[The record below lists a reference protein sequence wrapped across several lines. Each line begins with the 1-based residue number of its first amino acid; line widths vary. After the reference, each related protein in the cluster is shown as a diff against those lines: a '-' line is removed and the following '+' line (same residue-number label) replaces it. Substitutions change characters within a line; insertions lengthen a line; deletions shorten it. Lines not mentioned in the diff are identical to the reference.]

1 MSSPVADPF
10 DPPLPDKRRLRVILI
25 AVASTLFLA
34 SLGNTVVAAALP
46 RIVSDLGGLDYITW
60 VVTAFLLASTIGAPI
75 SGRLGDL
82 YGRKLILQIA
92 IGIFL
97 VGSAICGLA
106 ENMLTLVIGRLVQG
120 YGGGSLIV
128 VSMAS
133 VADVMP
139 PRQRGK
145 AQGWLS
151 SVFGLSTI
159 LGPLVGGYIVGHADW
174 SWIFWLNFPIGLMAF
189 LTITFIMDKA
199 PPSGKHK
206 IDYAGALLLATL
218 LSATVLVANL
228 GGAVLPWTSAPV
240 LTLMCLAPV
249 VLMMFIRVERRAAE
263 PIMPPSLFVIRNFQ
277 VANSMNL
284 LVGMAMFG
292 TIAFVPTF
300 LQVVKGLDPATS
312 GLFLVAMMTG
322 LIGTSMIAGRL
333 MSNTGRYK
341 WMPTASTG
349 FLVVAMLVLSTIGPD
364 TSHWRMLFSL
374 FLVGVGIGPTMSV
387 SIAAIQSAIPA
398 ENLGIGTAS
407 VNMFRLTGGA
417 IGTSLFG
424 GLFTMGLNAH
434 VRPLLPGDGSGPITF
449 DRVMGLDPEVRSLV
463 IQAFSDA
470 ITPIYLVAAV
480 LAAVACLISIRLEE
494 LPLGDTLPGRSEPS
508 STPAE

>member
-1 MSSPVADPF
+1 MASDEAPPDETHQLDPR
-10 DPPLPDKRRLRVILI
+10 KLRVVLV

-34 SLGNTVVAAALP
+34 SLGNTVVASALP

-75 SGRLGDL
+75 SGRLGDM
-82 YGRKLILQIA
+82 YGRKIVLQAA

-106 ENMLTLVIGRLVQG
+106 QNMPMLVAGRLVQG

-133 VADVMP
+133 VADVLP

-159 LGPLVGGYIVGHADW
+159 VGPLVGGYIVTTMSW
-174 SWIFWLNFPIGLMAF
+174 SWIFWLNFPIGLLAF
-189 LTITFIMDKA
+189 TVITLVMEKA

-206 IDYAGALLLATL
+206 IDFFGAFLLATL
-218 LSATVLVANL
+218 LSCAVLVANI
-228 GGAVLPWTSAPV
+228 GGAILPWTSLPV
-240 LTLMCLAPV
+240 VCLMLLAPA
-249 VLMMFIRVERRAAE
+249 VLAAFIMVERVAAE
-263 PIMPPSLFVIRNFQ
+263 PIMPPSLFSIRNFQ
-277 VANSMNL
+277 VANSMNF
-284 LVGMAMFG
+284 LVGMTMFG

-312 GLFLVAMMTG
+312 GLFLVAMMGG
-322 LIGTSMIAGRL
+322 LIGTSVAAGRF
-333 MSNTGRYK
+333 MSTTGRYK
-341 WMPTASTG
+341 WMPTASTA
-349 FLVVAMLVLSTIGPD
+349 FLTVAMLVLYTIGPE
-364 TSHWRMLFSL
+364 TPYWRLLGSL
-374 FLVGVGIGPTMSV
+374 FMVGVGIGPTMSV
-387 SIAAIQSAIPA
+387 SIAAIQSAIPV
-398 ENLGIGTAS
+398 ENIGIGTAS

-424 GLFTMGLNAH
+424 GIFAMGLTTH
-434 VRPLLPGDGSGPITF
+434 VRPLLPGRGDGAITY
-449 DRVMGLDPEVRSLV
+449 ELV
-463 IQAFSDA
+463 TRLSPDLRQQVVQGFADA

-480 LAAVACLISIRLEE
+480 LAGVACLISIRLEE
-494 LPLGDTLPGRSEPS
+494 LPLGNTMPVRRGA
-508 STPAE
+508 TPAE

>member
-1 MSSPVADPF
+1 MASDVAPPSEPPQIASP
-10 DPPLPDKRRLRVILI
+10 RLRVILI

-34 SLGNTVVAAALP
+34 SMGNTVVASALP
-46 RIVSDLGGLDYITW
+46 MIVSELGGLEYITW

-75 SGRLGDL
+75 SGRLGDM
-82 YGRKLILQIA
+82 YGRKIVLQAA

-97 VGSAICGLA
+97 LGSAICALA
-106 ENMLTLVIGRLVQG
+106 LNMPMLVAGRLVQG

-133 VADVMP
+133 VADVLP

-159 LGPLVGGYIVGHADW
+159 IGPLVGGYIVTTTSW
-174 SWIFWLNFPIGLMAF
+174 SWIFWLNFPIGLIAF
-189 LTITFIMDKA
+189 TVITLAMEKA

-206 IDYAGALLLATL
+206 IDFFGAFLLATL
-218 LSATVLVANL
+218 LSCAVLVANL
-228 GGAVLPWTSAPV
+228 GGAILPWTSLPV
-240 LTLMCLAPV
+240 VSLMLLAPT
-249 VLMMFIRVERRAAE
+249 VLAVFVMVERAAAE
-263 PIMPPSLFVIRNFQ
+263 PIMPPSLFAIRNFQ
-277 VANSMNL
+277 VANSMNF
-284 LVGMAMFG
+284 LVGMTMFG

-312 GLFLVAMMTG
+312 GLFLVAMMGG
-322 LIGTSMIAGRL
+322 LIGTSILAGRF
-333 MSNTGRYK
+333 MSQTGRYK
-341 WMPTASTG
+341 WMPTASTA
-349 FLVVAMLVLSTIGPD
+349 FLSVAMLVLWTIGPE
-364 TSHWRMLFSL
+364 TPHWRLLGSL
-374 FLVGVGIGPTMSV
+374 FMVGIGIGPTMSV
-387 SIAAIQSAIPA
+387 SVAAIQSAVPV

-424 GLFTMGLNAH
+424 GIFAMGLASH
-434 VRPLLPGDGSGPITF
+434 VRPLLPGLGDGAITYE
-449 DRVMGLDPEVRSLV
+449 RVMQLDPELRQQVV
-463 IQAFSDA
+463 QAFADA

-480 LAAVACLISIRLEE
+480 LAAVACLISMRLEE
-494 LPLGDTLPGRSEPS
+494 LPLGTSLPGARSGA
-508 STPAE
+508 PAE

>member
-1 MSSPVADPF
+1 MTSDVAPPSDPQ
-10 DPPLPDKRRLRVILI
+10 LPDSRRLRVILV

-75 SGRLGDL
+75 SGRLGDM
-82 YGRKLILQIA
+82 YGRKIVLQAA

-106 ENMLTLVIGRLVQG
+106 ENMATLVAGRLVQG

-133 VADVMP
+133 VADVLP
-139 PRQRGK
+139 PRQRGR

-159 LGPLVGGYIVGHADW
+159 IGPLVGGYIVTSMSW
-174 SWIFWLNFPIGLMAF
+174 SWIFWLNFPIGLVAF
-189 LTITFIMDKA
+189 TVITLVMEKA

-206 IDYAGALLLATL
+206 IDFFGAFLLATL
-218 LSATVLVANL
+218 LSCAVLVANL
-228 GGAVLPWTSAPV
+228 GGAVLPWTSLPV
-240 LTLMCLAPV
+240 VCLMLLAPA
-249 VLMMFIRVERRAAE
+249 VLAAFIVVERVAAE
-263 PIMPPSLFVIRNFQ
+263 PIMPPSLFSIRNFQ
-277 VANSMNL
+277 VANAMNF
-284 LVGMAMFG
+284 LVGMTMFG

-312 GLFLVAMMTG
+312 GLFLVAMMVG
-322 LIGTSMIAGRL
+322 LIGTSMLAGRF
-333 MSNTGRYK
+333 MSKTGRYK
-341 WMPTASTG
+341 WMPTASTA
-349 FLVVAMLVLSTIGPD
+349 FLTVAMLVLWTIGPE
-364 TSHWRMLFSL
+364 TPYWRLLLSL
-374 FLVGVGIGPTMSV
+374 FMVGVGIGPTMSV
-387 SIAAIQSAIPA
+387 SIAAIQSAIPVGDI
-398 ENLGIGTAS
+398 GIGTAS

-424 GLFTMGLNAH
+424 GIFAMGLTTH
-434 VRPLLPGDGSGPITF
+434 VRPLLPGAGDMAITYELVT
-449 DRVMGLDPEVRSLV
+449 RLDPVLRAEVV
-463 IQAFSDA
+463 QGFADA
-470 ITPIYLVAAV
+470 ITPIYLVASV
-480 LAAVACLISIRLEE
+480 LAGLACLISIRLEE
-494 LPLGDTLPGRSEPS
+494 LPLGNTMPHRQST
-508 STPAE
+508 TPAE